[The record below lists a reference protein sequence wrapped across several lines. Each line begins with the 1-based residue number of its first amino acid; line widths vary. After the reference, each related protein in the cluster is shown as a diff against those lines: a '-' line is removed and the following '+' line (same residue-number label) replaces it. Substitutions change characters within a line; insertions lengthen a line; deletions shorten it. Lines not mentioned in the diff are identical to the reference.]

1 MIGLGKWTGDI
12 DTPFAKGTAIVDI
25 TEIGGKYAFKVSVPG
40 AATLPDFSV
49 FDIKESGNH
58 LSGKAKVEIMGG
70 ITVDVAV
77 TFHGDTFDGSL
88 KVPFLGSIPIKNGR
102 RIG

>member
-12 DTPFAKGTAIVDI
+12 DTPLIKGTAIVDI
-25 TEIGGKYAFKVSVPG
+25 TDNGGEYAFTVSVPG

-49 FDIKESGNH
+49 FDIKESENR
-58 LSGKAKVEIMGG
+58 LSGKARVEVMGGMTVEI
-70 ITVDVAV
+70 AV
-77 TFHGDTFDGSL
+77 EFHGNAFDGSL

-102 RIG
+102 RID

>member
-12 DTPFAKGTAIVDI
+12 DTSFAKGTAIVDV
-25 TEIGGKYAFKVSVPG
+25 TESGGKYAFKVSVPG
-40 AATLPDFSV
+40 AANLPDFSV
-49 FDIKESGNH
+49 FDIKESGNN
-58 LSGKAKVEIMGG
+58 LSGKARVEIMGG